1 MIVIKIDF
9 IFCKDKGVRF
19 VQLKR
24 YERQKAIDYARTWA
38 LGRNPAY
45 HDYEKYGGDCT
56 NYISQCLHA
65 GNIPFDESGRD
76 VTTKWYWYSDNSR
89 TPSWTAAKP
98 FETYLLNNNKKET
111 QNYGIYAS
119 FCEYDELEL
128 GDLVQKR
135 VDGVLTHTMIVTSK
149 VLNQEGHVVD
159 YLVCQHSYDLKDF
172 PLSQKDGV
180 LSYIKIHGYYM

>member
-1 MIVIKIDF
+1 M
-9 IFCKDKGVRF
+9 

-24 YERQKAIDYARTWA
+24 YERQKAIDYARAWA
-38 LGRNPAY
+38 LGLNPVY

-65 GNIPFDESGRD
+65 GDIPFDESGRD
-76 VTTKWYWYSDNSR
+76 VTTKWYWYSDYSR
-89 TPSWTAAKP
+89 TPSWTAAQP
-98 FETYLLNNNKKET
+98 FETYLLNNNKEGTK
-111 QNYGIYAS
+111 NYGIYAS

-135 VDGVLTHTMIVTSK
+135 VNGVLTHTMIVTSK
-149 VLNQEGHVVD
+149 VLDRYGNIVD

-180 LSYIKIHGYYM
+180 HSYIKIHGYYA